1 MKSSRKN
8 YGQSKLKL
16 IEVPCTNCSKINFDS
31 ISKRIKLSKYVLCA
45 RDKKGNYVFA
55 FNNSNHEC
63 ELLDIVEKLQLDA
76 KYSYY
81 LNLGEKFIILKES
94 IVNGRSHKTEES
106 KVYPRSEY
114 TIAKCLA

>member
-1 MKSSRKN
+1 MRKN
-8 YGQSKLKL
+8 FGNSNLKL

-55 FNNSNHEC
+55 FNNSNYES
-63 ELLDIVEKLQLDA
+63 ELLEIVEKLQLNA

-81 LNLGEKFIILKES
+81 LNLGEKFVILKES
-94 IVNGRSHKTEES
+94 IINGRSQRIEES
-106 KVYPRSEY
+106 KLYPRHEY
-114 TIAKCLA
+114 NIAKCLA